1 VLLARRAPQVSIGKD
16 LTYGMGLSVE
26 TANGTPIVEHGGATF
41 GYRSNMLWLP
51 EHGVGAVILT
61 NGDRGGVLH
70 GQFQRKLLE
79 LLFDG
84 KPEAEAA
91 VAAAGKNT
99 LDELAVL
106 RKDLSIPPDPAEVGK
121 LAPKYQNAALGE
133 LTVRNTGTAVQ
144 FDLGEWKVDVAN
156 RKNPDGTV
164 SFIAIGSGLI
174 GLDFVVGAP
183 AKRTLTV
190 RDGQHEYVFEEL

>member
-1 VLLARRAPQVSIGKD
+1 VLLARRAPQGVDRKGPCVRD
-16 LTYGMGLSVE
+16 GLRVE

-51 EHGVGAVILT
+51 EHGVGAGILT
-61 NGDRGGVLH
+61 NGDLGGVLH

-91 VAAAGKNT
+91 VTAAGKNT

-121 LAPKYQNAALGE
+121 VAPKYQNAALGE
-133 LTVRNTGTAVQ
+133 LTVRKTGTAVQ

-164 SFIAIGSGLI
+164 SFLAIARASSGWTSSWAL
-174 GLDFVVGAP
+174 AP
-183 AKRTLTV
+183 SAR
-190 RDGQHEYVFEEL
+190 

>member
-1 VLLARRAPQVSIGKD
+1 VLLARRAPQVSIGTD
-16 LTYGMGLSVE
+16 ETYGMGLSVE
-26 TANGTPIVEHGGATF
+26 TANGTPIVAHGGATF
-41 GYRSNMLWLP
+41 GYHSNMLWLP

-61 NGDRGGVLH
+61 NGDLGGALH

-84 KPEAEAA
+84 KPEAEAT
-91 VAAAGKNT
+91 VAAAARST
-99 LDELAVL
+99 LDALAVL
-106 RKDLSIPPDPAEVGK
+106 RKDLTIPPDPAEIGK
-121 LAPKYQNAALGE
+121 LAPTYKNAALGE
-133 LTVRNTGTAVQ
+133 LTVRKTGTAVQ

-156 RKNPDGTV
+156 RKNPDGTI

-174 GLDFVVGAP
+174 GLDFVVGA
-183 AKRTLTV
+183 ATKRTLTV